1 MTLEELIPLY
11 GQQNTEYNA
20 LKKKVNE
27 LNGKLKE
34 AIKEQSKENQD
45 IVMEGW
51 KCKLTVE
58 YKSDMNEER
67 LLEFVKKYNIPVVKQ
82 KEYIDFDMLE
92 DLIYKEQVPKDVVLE
107 MNSCMDKNIKEVLRI
122 SKIKG
127 KE

>member
-11 GQQNTEYNA
+11 GQQNTECNA
-20 LKKKVNE
+20 LTKQVKE

-34 AIKEQSKENQD
+34 AIKKQSKENQD
-45 IVMEGW
+45 IVVEGW

-67 LLEFVKKYNIPVVKQ
+67 LLEFVKKNNIPVVKQ
-82 KEYIDFDMLE
+82 KEYIDFEMLE

-122 SKIKG
+122 SKVKG

>member
-11 GQQNTEYNA
+11 GHQNTEYNA

>member
-11 GQQNTEYNA
+11 GQQNTECNA
-20 LKKKVNE
+20 LTKKVKE

-45 IVMEGW
+45 IVVEGW

-67 LLEFVKKYNIPVVKQ
+67 LLEFVKKNNIPVVKQ
-82 KEYIDFDMLE
+82 KEYIDFEMLE

-122 SKIKG
+122 SKVKG

>member
-11 GQQNTEYNA
+11 GQQNTECNA
-20 LKKKVNE
+20 LTKQVKE

-34 AIKEQSKENQD
+34 AIKKQSKENQD
-45 IVMEGW
+45 IVVEGW

-82 KEYIDFDMLE
+82 KEYIDFEMLE

-122 SKIKG
+122 SKVKG

>member
-11 GQQNTEYNA
+11 GQQNTECNA
-20 LKKKVNE
+20 LTKQVKE

-45 IVMEGW
+45 IVVEGW

-67 LLEFVKKYNIPVVKQ
+67 LLEFVKKNNIPVVKQ

-122 SKIKG
+122 SKVKG